1 MSEDQASVVVP
12 VDLLQSLLQEVH
24 SLREEVQDLKEKIAA
39 LDAQQLQDIE
49 NLALDIAHDRQR
61 ITKLEAIPEPKEPS
75 RKVAEHFDEIVK
87 ALLAREKQCKNTG
100 QKWDYMA
107 FWEVEEL
114 LGLSHRRVSQLADIA
129 RNDPRFAIGWHPRKK
144 NMKVFRLNHFTLGDM
159 ACQLHKVLKDK
170 K

>member
-1 MSEDQASVVVP
+1 MEEKPTSNIVVHVE
-12 VDLLQSLLQEVH
+12 VLHFLLS
-24 SLREEVQDLKEKIAA
+24 EVQQLRDDVKALKAR
-39 LDAQQLQDIE
+39 QDQDFE
-49 NLALDIAHDRQR
+49 RLAIDIAHDRQR
-61 ITKLEAIPEPKEPS
+61 ITKLETTEPKEPS
-75 RKVAEHFDEIVK
+75 QKVVEHLEEIAK
-87 ALLAREKQCKNTG
+87 ALSAREQQCKNTG

-107 FWEVEEL
+107 FWEVEGL

-129 RNDPRFAIGWHPRKK
+129 RNDNRFAIGWHPRKK

>member
-1 MSEDQASVVVP
+1 
-12 VDLLQSLLQEVH
+12 L
-24 SLREEVQDLKEKIAA
+24 
-39 LDAQQLQDIE
+39 
-49 NLALDIAHDRQR
+49 
-61 ITKLEAIPEPKEPS
+61 
-75 RKVAEHFDEIVK
+75 DEIVK

-114 LGLSHRRVSQLADIA
+114 LGLSHRRISQLADIA
-129 RNDPRFAIGWHPRKK
+129 RNDPRFAIGWHPKKK

-159 ACQLHKVLKDK
+159 AFQLHKVLNDK

>member
-1 MSEDQASVVVP
+1 MPEDHVVVAP
-12 VDLLQSLLQEVH
+12 VDVLQSLLTTIQE
-24 SLREEVQDLKEKIAA
+24 LKDKVAA
-39 LDAQQLQDIE
+39 LESQQLQDVDK
-49 NLALDIAHDRQR
+49 LALDIAQDRQR
-61 ITKLEAIPEPKEPS
+61 ITKLEAMEPKECS
-75 RKVAEHFDEIVK
+75 SKVAAHLDEIVK
-87 ALLAREKQCKNTG
+87 ALLAREKQCQHTG

-129 RNDPRFAIGWHPRKK
+129 RNDPRFTIGWHPRKK

-159 ACQLHKVLKDK
+159 ACQLHEVLKDK

>member
-12 VDLLQSLLQEVH
+12 VDVLQSLLQEVH
-24 SLREEVQDLKEKIAA
+24 SLKKEVQDLKEKIAA

-61 ITKLEAIPEPKEPS
+61 ITKLETTEPKERS
-75 RKVAEHFDEIVK
+75 RKVVAHLEEIAK
-87 ALLAREKQCKNTG
+87 ALSAREQQCQHTG

-107 FWEVEEL
+107 FWEVEEH

-129 RNDPRFAIGWHPRKK
+129 RNDPRFTIGWHPRKK

-159 ACQLHKVLKDK
+159 ACQLHKVLNDK

>member
-1 MSEDQASVVVP
+1 MQEDQPSLVVVP
-12 VDLLQSLLQEVH
+12 VDVLQSLLQEV
-24 SLREEVQDLKEKIAA
+24 
-39 LDAQQLQDIE
+39 QQLRDKVKSLEGRQDQDFE
-49 NLALDIAHDRQR
+49 RLAIDIAHDRQR
-61 ITKLEAIPEPKEPS
+61 IAKLESTEPKEPS
-75 RKVAEHFDEIVK
+75 QKVAAHLEEIAK
-87 ALLAREKQCKNTG
+87 AILAREMQYKNSG

-144 NMKVFRLNHFTLGDM
+144 NMKVFRLNHSSLGDM
-159 ACQLHKVLKDK
+159 TYQLHKVLNNK

>member
-1 MSEDQASVVVP
+1 MPEDQALIVVP
-12 VDLLQSLLQEVH
+12 VDAFQTLLL
-24 SLREEVQDLKEKIAA
+24 EVQQLRDKVKSLEDRQDHDYEQIAG
-39 LDAQQLQDIE
+39 DIC
-49 NLALDIAHDRQR
+49 NHGQR
-61 ITKLEAIPEPKEPS
+61 ITKLEAPAEPKEPS
-75 RKVAEHFDEIVK
+75 QKVAGHFDEIVK
-87 ALLAREKQCKNTG
+87 ALLAREKQCQHTG

-129 RNDPRFAIGWHPRKK
+129 RNDPRFVIGWHPRKK

-159 ACQLHKVLKDK
+159 AAQLHKVLNDK

>member
-1 MSEDQASVVVP
+1 MQEDQTSVIVVP
-12 VDLLQSLLQEVH
+12 VDVFQTLLTT
-24 SLREEVQDLKEKIAA
+24 VQGLKEE
-39 LDAQQLQDIE
+39 LQAMKDSQDQDYE
-49 NLALDIAHDRQR
+49 RLARDIAEDRRR
-61 ITKLEAIPEPKEPS
+61 ITRLETPEPEETNETS
-75 RKVAEHFDEIVK
+75 EKVAKHLEEIAK
-87 ALLAREKQCKNTG
+87 ALSAREQQCKNTG

-159 ACQLHKVLKDK
+159 AFQLHKVLNDK

>member
-1 MSEDQASVVVP
+1 MPEDQTFVVVP
-12 VDLLQSLLQEVH
+12 VDVLQTLLTT
-24 SLREEVQDLKEKIAA
+24 VQALK
-39 LDAQQLQDIE
+39 DRQDQDFE
-49 NLALDIAHDRQR
+49 RLAIDIAHDRQR
-61 ITKLEAIPEPKEPS
+61 ITKLETPSEPEPKEYS
-75 RKVAEHFDEIVK
+75 SKVTKHLAEIEQ
-87 ALLAREKQCKNTG
+87 ALLAREQQCKNTG

-114 LGLSHRRVSQLADIA
+114 LDLSHRRVSQLADIA

-159 ACQLHKVLKDK
+159 AFQLHKVLNDK

>member
-1 MSEDQASVVVP
+1 MQEELPSVVVVP
-12 VDLLQSLLQEVH
+12 IAVLQSLLQEVQQ
-24 SLREEVQDLKEKIAA
+24 LREEVKALEARQDWEY
-39 LDAQQLQDIE
+39 E
-49 NLALDIAHDRQR
+49 RLAIDIAHDRQR
-61 ITKLEAIPEPKEPS
+61 ITKLEAIPEPEPKEPS
-75 RKVAEHFDEIVK
+75 QKVAEHFDEIVK

-159 ACQLHKVLKDK
+159 ACQLHKVLKNK